1 MKQQTPSLS
10 GFILCL
16 AVDGIT
22 PDLEHHNVWLTDN
35 YDKEFDEIF
44 KYPKPLT
51 DPTIY
56 ACVPRDDTMSPN
68 GSEAW
73 FILINAPVHNPL
85 NGVDWD
91 KIGLSDSYADF
102 ILELLA
108 KRGTDIRSRVRW
120 RKIITPADMER
131 DVGAPGGS
139 IYSTASHGMLTT
151 FRRTKNTTTFPNV
164 YLVGGSTHPGG
175 GLPLVAMSA
184 DIVANLIKSKHQS
197 N

>member
-1 MKQQTPSLS
+1 
-10 GFILCL
+10 
-16 AVDGIT
+16 
-22 PDLEHHNVWLTDN
+22 
-35 YDKEFDEIF
+35 
-44 KYPKPLT
+44 
-51 DPTIY
+51 
-56 ACVPRDDTMSPN
+56 
-68 GSEAW
+68 
-73 FILINAPVHNPL
+73 
-85 NGVDWD
+85 VDWD
-91 KIGLSDSYADF
+91 KSGLSDSYADF
-102 ILELLA
+102 ILDLLA

-131 DVGAPGGS
+131 DVSAPGGS